1 MFKIRLL
8 ILLLINIFI
17 LSCSLKNQDDK
28 ATIHK
33 YSLAYI
39 GGGYSGL
46 TLMHYFDAHLKSS
59 GLYDQNSNLEI
70 RANINHSEN
79 LYITNIDNTSDR
91 ENITSELKVNIF
103 HKVKNCITYSYSNNI
118 SQFYIFA
125 SAEKYLSN
133 SKASKS
139 IEDSNTEALVQNFI
153 NKIQHLNNECA

>member
-8 ILLLINIFI
+8 ILLLINFFI

-28 ATIHK
+28 TEIHR

-39 GGGYSGL
+39 GGEYSGL
-46 TLMHYFDAHLKSS
+46 TLKHYFDAHLRSS

-91 ENITSELKVNIF
+91 KNITSELKVNVF
-103 HKVKNCITYSYSNNI
+103 HKVKNCIIYSYNNNV

-125 SAEKYLSN
+125 AADKFLSN
-133 SKASKS
+133 SKAAENIK
-139 IEDSNTEALVQNFI
+139 DSNTEALVQNFI
-153 NKIQHLNNECA
+153 NRIQHLNNECA

>member
-1 MFKIRLL
+1 MYKIRLL

-17 LSCSLKNQDDK
+17 LSCSQKNQEGK
-28 ATIHK
+28 TITNK

-39 GGGYSGL
+39 GGEYSGL
-46 TLMHYFDAHLKSS
+46 TLMYYFDAHLKSS

-70 RANINHSEN
+70 RANINHTEN

-91 ENITSELKVNIF
+91 KNITSELKVNVF

-125 SAEKYLSN
+125 SADKYLSN
-133 SKASKS
+133 STAAENIK
-139 IEDSNTEALVQNFI
+139 DSNTEALVQNFI
-153 NKIQHLNNECA
+153 NRAQHLNDECA

>member
-17 LSCSLKNQDDK
+17 LSCSQNNQEGK
-28 ATIHK
+28 AAINK

-39 GGGYSGL
+39 GGEYSGL

-59 GLYDQNSNLEI
+59 GLYDLNSNLEI
-70 RANINHSEN
+70 RANINHTEN

-91 ENITSELKVNIF
+91 KNITSELKANVF

-125 SAEKYLSN
+125 SADKYLSN
-133 SKASKS
+133 STAAENIK
-139 IEDSNTEALVQNFI
+139 DSNTEALVQNFI
-153 NKIQHLNNECA
+153 NRAQHLNDECA